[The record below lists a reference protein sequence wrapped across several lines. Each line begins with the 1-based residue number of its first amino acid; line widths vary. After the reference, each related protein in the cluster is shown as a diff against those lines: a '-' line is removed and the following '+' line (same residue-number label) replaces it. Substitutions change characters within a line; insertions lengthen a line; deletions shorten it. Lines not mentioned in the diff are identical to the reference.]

1 MVRKGGLSS
10 ECGAGCVSMEDVF
23 VSEGNSIRGST
34 SEEAGVELE
43 SDR

>member
-23 VSEGNSIRGST
+23 VSEGNIRGST